1 MEDLRWVRLRPVL
14 EQLLPL
20 GAAERELELAR
31 LGEAERDL
39 ADELRMLL
47 RLEEGSVRP
56 LEPPAGE
63 GLAWLLGDGD

>member
-1 MEDLRWVRLRPVL
+1 MEDSHWVRLRPVL

-20 GAAERELELAR
+20 GTAERELELER

-39 ADELRMLL
+39 ADELRKLL
-47 RLEEGSVRP
+47 RLEEGSVRS

-63 GLAWLLGDGD
+63 GLAWLRGDGD